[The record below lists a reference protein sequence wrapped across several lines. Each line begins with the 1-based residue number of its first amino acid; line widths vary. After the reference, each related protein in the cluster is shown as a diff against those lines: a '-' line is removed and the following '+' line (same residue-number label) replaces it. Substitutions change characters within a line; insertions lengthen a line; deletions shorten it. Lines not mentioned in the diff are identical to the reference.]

1 MLISIV
7 NYFESDRRTAFAAA
21 DMALGSICKVTANAN
36 GDRLMTT
43 APVQADLQ
51 KVGAYAIAFKVS
63 ADPLQVD
70 VTSVPVEYLGNRVVS
85 IKSGDAIVEVR
96 RGAIVEYDPSLLDA
110 SLDPARS
117 GVLPTDGATLA
128 VSATGLPCTTA
139 AVGAITSPVIL
150 RCYNVV
156 GGKVRIELL

>member
-51 KVGAYAIAFKVS
+51 KVGAYAI
-63 ADPLQVD
+63 D